1 MRSSKEA
8 AALQS
13 KRAKVARQPGG
24 RLTLDRNSCGAE
36 QGRND
41 AQRVGDGLLQRKR
54 AVGALGEREKET
66 CREDEEHGARVGDG
80 RNEHGGRKS
89 IDQSRTIGQE

>member
-24 RLTLDRNSCGAE
+24 RLTLDQNSCGAE

-41 AQRVGDGLLQRKR
+41 DQRVGDGLLQRKR
-54 AVGALGEREKET
+54 AVGALGEWEKET
-66 CREDEEHGARVGDG
+66 PVSTAKYRHVEMITDVCRGFYISHGM
-80 RNEHGGRKS
+80 
-89 IDQSRTIGQE
+89 